1 MAIPRRALLDVALP
15 CAAEAAT
22 PPALDIGGAIAPPAP
37 RRLDIAAI
45 EALGAEDLVTR
56 TPWTEGPQAFRGV
69 RLVRLL
75 EAVGAHGGSLRAVA
89 LNDYAVSMPVAAMV
103 ADGAFLA
110 TRRNGAPLPVRE
122 RGPFWIVFPWSQRP
136 ALDTA
141 VHRQRSVWQ
150 LQRMELG

>member
-1 MAIPRRALLDVALP
+1 
-15 CAAEAAT
+15 
-22 PPALDIGGAIAPPAP
+22 
-37 RRLDIAAI
+37 
-45 EALGAEDLVTR
+45 
-56 TPWTEGPQAFRGV
+56 
-69 RLVRLL
+69 
-75 EAVGAHGGSLRAVA
+75 VA

-141 VHRQRSVWQ
+141 LHRQRSVWQ